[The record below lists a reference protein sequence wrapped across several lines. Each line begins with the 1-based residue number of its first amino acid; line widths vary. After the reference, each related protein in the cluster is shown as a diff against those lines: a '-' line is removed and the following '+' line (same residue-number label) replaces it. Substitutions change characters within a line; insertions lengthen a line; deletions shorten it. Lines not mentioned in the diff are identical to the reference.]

1 MEVGSKVVMKK
12 KHRKKHYML
21 KNVFEYHS
29 RFGELKDL
37 ESFED
42 AVNEFIACAGVG
54 EVVRLGDDPY
64 VTFRNTFE
72 GIVYEYS
79 AYFEKEGLKVLK

>member
-21 KNVFEYHS
+21 KNVFEY
-29 RFGELKDL
+29 RRIAGEIKDL

-42 AVNEFIACAGVG
+42 AVNDFIACAGVG

-72 GIVYEYS
+72 GKVYKYS
-79 AYFEKEGLKVLK
+79 AYFEKEGLRVIE